1 MQILSRCLRALA
13 LTGSIGLLSAAA
25 SAYVIT
31 AVPVNQSPS
40 GLPYTNVGTPN
51 GNFSNGKPLW
61 TALEYRE
68 QTSGGRT
75 INAAFDSW
83 CIEPLVQDNAGP
95 WVYNVTDLDG
105 SGKFSNPVEK
115 ALGRLW
121 SVADASPGSAPTLS
135 TTPGSAAL
143 PNTTLYATAFQIA
156 IWELVTDGVAWDLNA
171 GGSQLAPVA
180 TADMFTNDVRSLVN
194 TWLTATF
201 AVDPATGFFV
211 AGQSRLEYLDTA
223 TNASGQGQ
231 DRIRLYVLG
240 QDPDNNL
247 PLPGAAWL
255 LALGLVGIGLRKR
268 S

>member
-1 MQILSRCLRALA
+1 MQILSRGLRALA
-13 LTGSIGLLSAAA
+13 STGSLLLLSASA

-51 GNFSNGKPLW
+51 GTFASGSPLW
-61 TALEYRE
+61 TALEYRA

-83 CIEPLVQDNAGP
+83 CIEPLVQDSAGP
-95 WVYNVTDLDG
+95 WVYDVTDLDG
-105 SGKFSNPVEK
+105 SGRFDNAVEK

-121 SVADASPGSAPTLS
+121 SVADASPGSAPSLS

-143 PNTTLYATAFQIA
+143 ANTTLYSTAFQIA
-156 IWELVTDGVAWDLNA
+156 IWELVTDGVSWNLSA
-171 GGSQLAPVA
+171 GASQLASVA

-201 AVDPATGFFV
+201 AIDSTTGTFV

-231 DRIRLYVLG
+231 DRIRLFVPG
-240 QDPDNNL
+240 QDGDDPL
-247 PLPGAAWL
+247 PLPGVVGL
-255 LALGLVGIGLRKR
+255 LALGLAGMSLRKR
-268 S
+268 T